1 MLLRVDQTGDG
12 FAVCVGGGLRGCRVE
27 QASQLAFLL
36 SQVYKEGR
44 EPGVCAGLR
53 CSQCALNEAPWSDCQ
68 QKQKPVSA
76 GGLIAIGGWC

>member
-12 FAVCVGGGLRGCRVE
+12 FAVCVGVLRGRRVE

-36 SQVYKEGR
+36 SQVYTEGR

-53 CSQCALNEAPWSDCQ
+53 RSQCALSEAPWSDCQ

-76 GGLIAIGGWC
+76 GGLIAVGERW